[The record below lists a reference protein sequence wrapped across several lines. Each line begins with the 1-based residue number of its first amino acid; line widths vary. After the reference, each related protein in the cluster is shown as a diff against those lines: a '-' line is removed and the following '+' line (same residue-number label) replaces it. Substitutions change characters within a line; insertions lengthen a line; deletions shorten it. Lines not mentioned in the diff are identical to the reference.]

1 MANQSQSQ
9 SQSQSQT
16 QSQTQAQSE
25 SQPTK
30 VRYGI
35 IGVGNMGSGHA
46 ELLRSGRIEGAE
58 LAAVCDGSAERREWA
73 RQKWSGVPVFET
85 SAEMLDSGLVDAVLI
100 ACPHYDHP
108 SEAIQAFGRG
118 VHVLVEKPAGVYVKQ
133 VREMNEAAAR
143 SGKKFGIVY
152 NQRMN
157 PLYRKLRELISSG
170 ELGEI
175 RRTNWII
182 TNWYRPQA
190 YYDSGTW
197 RATWAGEGGG
207 VLINQCPHQLDLWQW
222 TIGMMPTR
230 IRAFCQEGKHRDIEV
245 ENDVTAYAEY
255 ANGATGVFITSTA
268 DAPGTNRFEVTG
280 DRGKI
285 VIEDGKMTF
294 WRLRVP
300 ESQFNAENEIPFA
313 SPECWKIEVPHQGES
328 PEHAG
333 IIRNFTDAI
342 LRGAELVAPGEE
354 GILGLSISN
363 AIHLSSW
370 TDDWATLPLDEEL
383 HYAELKKRID
393 ASTFAKKNVPTAS
406 RPADLSGTF

>member
-1 MANQSQSQ
+1 MADQQNER
-9 SQSQSQT
+9 
-16 QSQTQAQSE
+16 AVA
-25 SQPTK
+25 K
-30 VRYGI
+30 VRFGVIGI
-35 IGVGNMGSGHA
+35 GNMGTAHV
-46 ELLRSGRIEGAE
+46 ETIRSGRIAGAE
-58 LAAVCDGSAERREWA
+58 VTAVCEAIAGRREWA
-73 RQKWSGVPVFET
+73 KEKWPDLQVFED
-85 SAEMLDSGLVDAVLI
+85 SASMIDSGLVDAVLV

-108 SEAIQAFGRG
+108 AEAIRALAKGM
-118 VHVLVEKPAGVYVKQ
+118 HVLIEKPAGVYVKQ
-133 VREMNEAAAR
+133 VREMNEAAKA
-143 SGKKFGIVY
+143 SGKKFGIMY

-157 PLYRKLRELISSG
+157 PLYRKLRELIAEG

-182 TNWYRPQA
+182 TNWYRSQA

-222 TIGMMPTR
+222 TIGLMPSR
-230 IRAFCQEGKHRDIEV
+230 IRAFCQEGKHRNIEV

-255 ANGATGVFITSTA
+255 PNGATGVFITSTS

-285 VIEDGKMTF
+285 VIEDGCMTF
-294 WRLRVP
+294 WRLRESETAFNVRNTVP
-300 ESQFNAENEIPFA
+300 FGK
-313 SPECWKIEVPHQGES
+313 PEAWKIEIPLEGTN

-333 IIRNFTDAI
+333 IIQNFTNSI
-342 LRGAELVAPGEE
+342 LHGEELVAPGEE

-370 TDDWATLPLDEEL
+370 IDGWADLPLDEEL
-383 HYAELKKRID
+383 HLAELNKRIA
-393 ASTFAKKNVPTAS
+393 ASSYRKDSQAAPSAG
-406 RPADLSGTF
+406 PADLSRTF